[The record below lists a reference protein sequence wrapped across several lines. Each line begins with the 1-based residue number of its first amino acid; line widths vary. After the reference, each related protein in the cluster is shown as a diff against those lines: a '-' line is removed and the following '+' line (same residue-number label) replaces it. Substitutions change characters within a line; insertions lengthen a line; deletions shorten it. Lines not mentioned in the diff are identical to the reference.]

1 MKTFYRNTDHGM
13 EEIAQWEEGCWLH
26 VEEPSSEE
34 RDYLENQLGIPA
46 AFYNDIADVDERPR
60 IEDEDGWI
68 LIILRIPYKTQD
80 PLLPFTTVPLGILF
94 NMTYFVTITHYHTE
108 VIADFIQYT
117 RRKALK
123 IQNNIDRVLRLHL
136 SSSVWHMK
144 YLKQI
149 HQRIKQFE
157 QQLEMSVRNEDLHG
171 LFQLEKCLVY
181 FTTSLKTNDI
191 LATRL
196 RMLKAFRD
204 VYDEELMEDVDIELR
219 QAMDMTA
226 IYSHILSGM
235 MRSYESVIS
244 NNINIVMKRLT
255 SISILLMIP
264 TLVASF
270 FGMNVPNFLENNV
283 FAFAS
288 ITILSVLISI
298 ISAYIFTI
306 RNWF

>member
-1 MKTFYRNTDHGM
+1 
-13 EEIAQWEEGCWLH
+13 
-26 VEEPSSEE
+26 
-34 RDYLENQLGIPA
+34 
-46 AFYNDIADVDERPR
+46 
-60 IEDEDGWI
+60 
-68 LIILRIPYKTQD
+68 
-80 PLLPFTTVPLGILF
+80 
-94 NMTYFVTITHYHTE
+94 
-108 VIADFIQYT
+108 
-117 RRKALK
+117 
-123 IQNNIDRVLRLHL
+123 
-136 SSSVWHMK
+136 MK